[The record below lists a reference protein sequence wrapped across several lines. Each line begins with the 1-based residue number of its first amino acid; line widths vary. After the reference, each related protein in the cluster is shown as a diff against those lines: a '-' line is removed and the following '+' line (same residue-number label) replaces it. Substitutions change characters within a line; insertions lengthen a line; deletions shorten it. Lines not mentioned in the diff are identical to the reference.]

1 MTAPSDWE
9 RWEQR
14 WRGAATPATEVEALL
29 ARTRRT
35 RRAIGL
41 VRVLSVMLTLVA
53 LGAVGGA
60 LAHAGNLFE
69 KSLGVIVGAGIVGV
83 WLLGAANQRHAM
95 DSVDA
100 PADSYRDARIALC
113 QRQIRFSQL
122 GWAVVALELIFL
134 IPWWIGGIA
143 VHGGGFH
150 AMQVLTTWLPL
161 ASMAG
166 FVGWAARL
174 RRRARAEL
182 ARLASGVSS
191 E

>member
-14 WRGAATPATEVEALL
+14 WRVATAPSTEVESLL
-29 ARTRRT
+29 ARTK
-35 RRAIGL
+35 RARNAILL
-41 VRVLSVMLTLVA
+41 VRVLSVVLTLVA

-69 KSLGVIVGAGIVGV
+69 KSLGIIVGAGIIGV
-83 WLLGAANQRHAM
+83 WVLGTANQRHAI
-95 DSVDA
+95 DNIDA
-100 PADSYRDARIALC
+100 PADSYRGARIALC

-122 GWAVVALELIFL
+122 GWAVVALELLFL
-134 IPWWIGGIA
+134 VPWWIGGLA

-150 AMQVLTTWLPL
+150 AMQILTTWLPL

-166 FVGWAARL
+166 FVGWTARL
-174 RRRARAEL
+174 RRRAGDEL
-182 ARLASGVSS
+182 ARLLGDHNPD
-191 E
+191 